1 MAASSAAGHGT
12 KDGAKKYKVVQEWM
26 ISYIDETKRKMD
38 QQRVG

>member
-1 MAASSAAGHGT
+1 VAQTMEQEKH
-12 KDGAKKYKVVQEWM
+12 KVVQEWM